1 MRQAMRQAVR
11 MIVVAVRSLVLSAQ
25 RNDNPSVASDVPAR
39 AVAVAGAFFWGFLFF
54 GLIDLLVPL
63 QDPEFY
69 DSYLLETGWGLLFAV
84 LVAVP
89 LIASAMRPRCSEL
102 ASQVAVASAAV
113 AVPAIFTPAP
123 EQLLVAVGLLFTCL
137 VQRAFIRRAPTPT
150 QKTHR
155 GPRPWRLRPR
165 QLPSWTLVLV
175 AAVAGVA
182 YAADMIAAGRAGRYP
197 VDHTWGLDH
206 WPMQAS
212 LGLCIPAVAAI
223 AVLRRPC
230 GQVAAWTA
238 AIAAMWL
245 GVMSVLYPQHAGSLG
260 QTAGTACAT
269 WGLLLA
275 VDSVLTT
282 RRRWRH

>member
-1 MRQAMRQAVR
+1 M
-11 MIVVAVRSLVLSAQ
+11 
-25 RNDNPSVASDVPAR
+25 ASDVPAR
-39 AVAVAGAFFWGFLFF
+39 AVGVVGAFLWGFLFF

-69 DSYLLETGWGLLFAV
+69 DAYLLETGWGLLFAV

-89 LIASAMRPRCSEL
+89 LIASAVRPRCPGS

-113 AVPAIFTPAP
+113 AAPAVVTPAP
-123 EQLLVAVGLLFTCL
+123 GQLLAAVGLLATCL
-137 VQRAFIRRAPTPT
+137 AQRALVRRAPTT
-150 QKTHR
+150 THETHR

-165 QLPSWTLVLV
+165 NLPSWALVLV

-182 YAADMIAAGRAGRYP
+182 YAADMIAAGRAGRHP

-223 AVLRRPC
+223 AVLRLPC
-230 GQVAAWTA
+230 GRVAAWTA
-238 AIAAMWL
+238 AVSAVWL
-245 GVMSVLYPQHAGSLG
+245 GVVSVLFPQHAGSLG
-260 QTAGTACAT
+260 RTAGTACAT

-275 VDSVLTT
+275 VESVLTT
-282 RRRWRH
+282 RRRGRDRVARSGPLGDDG